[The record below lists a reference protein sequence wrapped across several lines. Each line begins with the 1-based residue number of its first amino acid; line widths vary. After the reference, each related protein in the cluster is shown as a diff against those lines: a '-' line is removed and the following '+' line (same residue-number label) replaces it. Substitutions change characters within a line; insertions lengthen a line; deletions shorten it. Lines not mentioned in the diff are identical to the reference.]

1 MPLNKNQL
9 ERLMYIDQ
17 VLASENG
24 ASTKE
29 IAAHFSSAP
38 VTLRTIQK
46 DLVMLKEQFGHAI
59 YEEGGRYHYEDKV
72 NTLFNRGL
80 SHDEKHLLLEL
91 MGVMGGLGNVF
102 PNLADLE
109 QRLRDEERR
118 AGQTLDASE
127 RNILMFHS
135 NPDYQGNELI
145 SKLFNYIYDK
155 RLVKVEYQKFDSS
168 RRVEYIMCP
177 YLLKEYDSR
186 WYLVG
191 KNLTVMESGKKH
203 DGNPFFSLPLD
214 RIVELSPDVPER
226 FKYEPEPSDLRERF
240 EYIIGASYYQDNPE
254 IDIVIAADAE
264 VKDYIRTKPLCG
276 SQKELTG
283 QELQCA
289 RQKWP
294 QFAGYSFFVL
304 KKMKMNR
311 EMIQTLVKYFGSM
324 VVVSPSDVSHELR
337 DRTRRLLSLY
347 DSLEDTPD

>member
-9 ERLMYIDQ
+9 ERLMYIDR
-17 VLASENG
+17 VLASDHG

-29 IAAHFSSAP
+29 IAAHFRNEP

-46 DLVMLKEQFGHAI
+46 DLVMLREQFGRAM

-91 MGVMGGLGNVF
+91 MGVMGGLGDVF

-109 QRLRDEERR
+109 KRLRSEERR
-118 AGQTLDASE
+118 AGLGHDTSV

-135 NPDYQGNELI
+135 NPEYKGNPLI
-145 SKLFNYIYDK
+145 SKLFNYIYDRK
-155 RLVKVEYQKFDSS
+155 LVKVKYRKFDSS
-168 RRVEYIMCP
+168 RIVEYIICP

-191 KNLTVMESGKKH
+191 KILTALESSRNY

-214 RIVELSPDVPER
+214 RIVELSPDVPQGLE
-226 FKYEPEPSDLRERF
+226 YEPEPSGLRERF
-240 EYIIGASYYQDNPE
+240 EHIIGASYYQDKPQ
-254 IDIVIAADAE
+254 IDIVIAANAD
-264 VKDYIRTKPLCG
+264 VKDYIITKPLCG
-276 SQKELTG
+276 SQRELAG
-283 QELQCA
+283 EELERA

-294 QFAGYSFFVL
+294 QFADYSFFVL
-304 KKMKMNR
+304 RGMKMNR
-311 EMIQTLVKYFGSM
+311 EMVQTLVKYYGSM
-324 VVVSPSDVSHELR
+324 VVVSPQDVSNELR
-337 DRTRRLLSLY
+337 DRTKLLLSLY
-347 DSLEDTPD
+347 DSLNPAN